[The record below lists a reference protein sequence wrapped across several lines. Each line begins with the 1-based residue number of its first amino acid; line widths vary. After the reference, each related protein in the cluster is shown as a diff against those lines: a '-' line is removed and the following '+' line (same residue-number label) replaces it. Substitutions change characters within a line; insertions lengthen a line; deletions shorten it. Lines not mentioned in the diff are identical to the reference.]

1 MTKVRFFKLFKWAV
15 IIGLFAA
22 LCLALF
28 IFVFILTAT
37 RDLPSLET
45 LSNYKPQIMTRVHAG
60 DGKLI
65 EEFAEEQRV
74 FISGDDI
81 PDELKHAFIAAEDQ
95 RYYTHNGWDPIGL
108 TRAALQAPIR
118 KLKKQRIGGTSTI
131 TQQVAK
137 NFIVGDDYSMRRK
150 VREIAI
156 ARRMEKAL
164 DKDQIIELYLNEIY
178 FGRRSYG
185 VAAASLN
192 YFGKPLKTL
201 SLAQMTYLGALPKGP
216 NNYRLDKES
225 GRENAANRQS
235 YILGR
240 MVEDGYITQK
250 EADDAKAETLEW
262 ITRFEGQEY
271 LAADYFVEEARKEIF
286 DLYGEDE
293 LYSGGLS
300 IRTTLD
306 TNMQLAGRR
315 ALRKGLEGFDQR
327 RGYRGPIGQFEDFAD
342 WKKRLAAFEGPPDI
356 APWRIALVRSVDK
369 AGAKL
374 SFADKLATTS
384 EQAAD
389 REGLLTLSGAK
400 WAARALP
407 DDRIS
412 NPPKAVSEVV
422 KAGDIIL
429 VEAVSGK
436 TATTKDGTQTYTLR
450 QVPLVNG
457 GLIAMDPHTGRV
469 LALIGGYSFN
479 QNQYNRAT
487 QAKRQPGS
495 AFKPF
500 VYAAALENGF
510 TPSSQV
516 LDAPFVIERQDADE
530 CDEEELLAQEAKE
543 RIETQEALGL
553 RSRPIIEAENAS
565 EDGEEDEEAEECQRF
580 YKPSNYSEGKWYG
593 LSTLRLGLEKSRN
606 AMTVRL
612 ASDIGM
618 TPVRHLGERVGIYD
632 KVQPELA
639 WSLGAGETTLL
650 RLAEGYSVLVN
661 GGKGITPRIIDR
673 VQNGQGK
680 TIYLQGEEA
689 CEVCAQDE
697 WTGQSAPVLPDTRE
711 QAMDPITAY
720 QVTYMLK
727 GVVDNGTGRSI
738 KVLGRPLGGKTG
750 TTNDYKD
757 AWFMGFSPDLV
768 TGVYVG
774 YDTPRGLANEA
785 GGRVAA
791 PIFRDFMG
799 EVLKNE
805 PKVPFR
811 IPEGITLTPVNRDTG
826 EPSFIGAPNYIL
838 EAYRSGTEPRLGE
851 FGSSI
856 SVGGGSSY
864 SYNVTET
871 ASDERDFY
879 ELDYALDDTEDESS
893 EDVAEEG
900 NEAEDTAEEDA
911 TEEDTAGEDATGEE
925 EADGETADEAED
937 IRTDEDNSV
946 EENNATEDEIEDEA
960 EAEAEEVVPSED
972 ETQDEPKKATSTSSL
987 DDILNAAE
995 EAVDQRLDP
1004 ALPDALPVPETGAEG
1019 VKLPVSEKKPLEELE
1034 DEENTLEDGLY

>member
-15 IIGLFAA
+15 ILGFFVA

-28 IFVFILTAT
+28 VFIFVVRST
-37 RDLPSLET
+37 RDLPSLDT

-74 FISGDDI
+74 FIAGDKI
-81 PDELKHAFIAAEDQ
+81 PNELKHAFIAAEDQ
-95 RYYTHNGWDPIGL
+95 RFYTHSGWDPIGL

-156 ARRMEKAL
+156 ARRMEKVL
-164 DKDQIIELYLNEIY
+164 EKEDVIELYLNEIY

-192 YFGKPLKTL
+192 YFGKPLKDL
-201 SLAQMTYLGALPKGP
+201 SLAQMTYLAALPKGP
-216 NNYRLDKES
+216 NNYRLDEES
-225 GRENAANRQS
+225 GRENAANRQN

-240 MVEDGYITQK
+240 MVEDGYITQSQ
-250 EADDAKAETLEW
+250 ADQAKAEKLEW
-262 ITRFEGQEY
+262 ITRFDGQEY

-286 DLYGEDE
+286 DLYGEEE

-306 TNMQLAGRR
+306 TEMQLAGRR
-315 ALRKGLEGFDQR
+315 ALRAGLEKFDRR
-327 RGYRGPIGQFEDFAD
+327 RGYRGAIGRFDDFSD
-342 WKKRLAAFEGPPDI
+342 WKKRLAEFKAPPDI
-356 APWRIALVRSVDK
+356 APWRVALVRSVDK
-369 AGAKL
+369 SGAKL
-374 SFADKLATTS
+374 SFVRKTEGNEDELIV
-384 EQAAD
+384 EDGVLQN
-389 REGLLTLSGAK
+389 EGLE
-400 WAARALP
+400 WAAKVLAN
-407 DDRIS
+407 DKKG
-412 NPPKAVSEVV
+412 NPPEAVSDVV

-429 VEAVSGK
+429 VEAEPVKKTKSEGK
-436 TATTKDGTQTYTLR
+436 RDKDVVAKYALR
-450 QVPLVNG
+450 QIPLVNG

-469 LALIGGYSFN
+469 LALVGGYSFN
-479 QNQYNRAT
+479 QSQYNRAT

-500 VYAAALENGF
+500 VYAAALENDF

-516 LDAPFVIERQDADE
+516 LDAPFVIERNDADE
-530 CDEEELLAQEAKE
+530 CDEAELAAQELAAQEA
-543 RIETQEALGL
+543 ASGL
-553 RSRPIIEAENAS
+553 RGSQS
-565 EDGEEDEEAEECQRF
+565 EDSDAEEEEEACERF
-580 YKPSNYSEGKWYG
+580 YKPSNYSEGRWYG

-618 TPVRHLGERVGIYD
+618 APVMRIGEKTGIYD
-632 KVQPELA
+632 NVQPELA

-650 RLAEGYSVLVN
+650 RLAKGYSVLVN
-661 GGKGITPRIIDR
+661 GGKDVTPRIIDR
-673 VQNGQGK
+673 VQNGQGE
-680 TIYLQGEEA
+680 TIYLQGEEP
-689 CEVCAQDE
+689 CEVCAQEE
-697 WTGQSAPVLPDTRE
+697 WTGQDAPDLPDSRV

-768 TGVYVG
+768 AGIYVG
-774 YDTPRGLANEA
+774 YDTPRELANEA
-785 GGRVAA
+785 GGTVAA

-799 EVLKNE
+799 EVLKDT

-811 IPEGITLTPVNRDTG
+811 IPEGITLAPVNRDTG

-851 FGSSI
+851 FGTSI
-856 SVGGGSSY
+856 SVGSSGGYAQGGTDDSGD
-864 SYNVTET
+864 ET
-871 ASDERDFY
+871 DF
-879 ELDYALDDTEDESS
+879 YALDYGFDDEGGEESS
-893 EDVAEEG
+893 TPVEGVEKIAQADDENGDTPTPADEKPTSDDISLQEGEELINPEIAEEL
-900 NEAEDTAEEDA
+900 D
-911 TEEDTAGEDATGEE
+911 
-925 EADGETADEAED
+925 
-937 IRTDEDNSV
+937 
-946 EENNATEDEIEDEA
+946 
-960 EAEAEEVVPSED
+960 
-972 ETQDEPKKATSTSSL
+972 SL
-987 DDILNAAE
+987 DKVLDDAKA
-995 EAVDQRLDP
+995 AVD
-1004 ALPDALPVPETGAEG
+1004 
-1019 VKLPVSEKKPLEELE
+1019 KKKKPLVSPKDPVEEDPE
-1034 DEENTLEDGLY
+1034 DDTLEDGLY

>member
-1 MTKVRFFKLFKWAV
+1 MTKARFFKLFKWAV
-15 IIGLFAA
+15 IIGFFAA

-28 IFVFILTAT
+28 VFIFVVRST
-37 RDLPSLET
+37 RDLPSLDT

-74 FISGDDI
+74 FISGDKI
-81 PDELKHAFIAAEDQ
+81 PDALKHAFIAAEDK
-95 RYYTHNGWDPIGL
+95 RFYTHNGWDPIGL
-108 TRAALQAPIR
+108 TRAGLQAPIR

-150 VREIAI
+150 LREIAI
-156 ARRMEKAL
+156 ARRMERVLEKE
-164 DKDQIIELYLNEIY
+164 DIIELYLNEIY

-192 YFGKPLKTL
+192 YFGKPLKDL

-216 NNYRLDKES
+216 NNYRLDEAS

-240 MVEDGYITQK
+240 MVEDGYITQS
-250 EADDAKAETLEW
+250 EADEAKAEKLEW
-262 ITRFEGQEY
+262 ITRFDGQEY

-306 TNMQLAGRR
+306 TEMQLAGRR
-315 ALRKGLEGFDQR
+315 ALRTGLEKFDRR
-327 RGYRGPIGQFEDFAD
+327 RGYRGAIGHFDDFSD
-342 WKKRLAAFEGPPDI
+342 WKKRLANFKAPPDI
-356 APWRIALVRSVDK
+356 APWRVALVRSVDK
-369 AGAKL
+369 SGAKL
-374 SFADKLATTS
+374 SFVSKPEDDEDELVTDDGMLQLGGV
-384 EQAAD
+384 E
-389 REGLLTLSGAK
+389 
-400 WAARALP
+400 WAAKVLP
-407 DDRIS
+407 NDRKTET
-412 NPPKAVSEVV
+412 PKAVSEVV

-429 VEAVSGK
+429 VEAMPAEKSQSQSK
-436 TATTKDGTQTYTLR
+436 SKEKASEDAITEYALR

-469 LALIGGYSFN
+469 LALVGGYSFN
-479 QNQYNRAT
+479 QSQYNRAT

-500 VYAAALENGF
+500 VYAAALENDF

-516 LDAPFVIERQDADE
+516 LDAPFVIARNDADE
-530 CDEEELLAQEAKE
+530 CDEAELVAQEA
-543 RIETQEALGL
+543 ASGL
-553 RSRPIIEAENAS
+553 RGSQEEPS
-565 EDGEEDEEAEECQRF
+565 ETEGEEEEEKCERF
-580 YKPSNYSEGKWYG
+580 YKPSNYSEGRWYG

-618 TPVRHLGERVGIYD
+618 APVMRVGEKTGIYD
-632 KVQPELA
+632 NVQPELA

-650 RLAEGYSVLVN
+650 RLAKAYSVLVN
-661 GGKGITPRIIDR
+661 GGKDVTPRIIDR
-673 VQNGQGK
+673 VQNGQGE

-689 CEVCAQDE
+689 CDVCSQEE
-697 WTGQSAPVLPDTRE
+697 WTGQDAPDLPDSRV

-785 GGRVAA
+785 GGTIAA

-799 EVLKNE
+799 EVLKDT

-811 IPEGITLTPVNRDTG
+811 IPEGITLAPVNRDTG

-851 FGSSI
+851 FGTSI
-856 SVGGGSSY
+856 SVGSSGGYALGGTDS
-864 SYNVTET
+864 
-871 ASDERDFY
+871 SDETDF
-879 ELDYALDDTEDESS
+879 YALDYGNDNDAEDYNLRPGDKPEKIAEAGNRAGEVPASEGEETPTEDI
-893 EDVAEEG
+893 DLQ
-900 NEAEDTAEEDA
+900 
-911 TEEDTAGEDATGEE
+911 
-925 EADGETADEAED
+925 DGETLINPEIAED
-937 IRTDEDNSV
+937 FEGLDKVLDDAKKAIDEKKG
-946 EENNATEDEIEDEA
+946 AEDEA
-960 EAEAEEVVPSED
+960 VEE
-972 ETQDEPKKATSTSSL
+972 T
-987 DDILNAAE
+987 E
-995 EAVDQRLDP
+995 E
-1004 ALPDALPVPETGAEG
+1004 E
-1019 VKLPVSEKKPLEELE
+1019 
-1034 DEENTLEDGLY
+1034 TLEDGLY

>member
-15 IIGLFAA
+15 LLGLFAA
-22 LCLALF
+22 ICLLL
-28 IFVFILTAT
+28 FVFVFVVSAT

-45 LSNYKPQIMTRVHAG
+45 LSNYKPKIMTRVHAG

-74 FISGDDI
+74 FVEGDGI
-81 PDELKHAFIAAEDQ
+81 PDEVKHAFIAAEDQ
-95 RYYTHNGWDPIGL
+95 RFYTHTGWDPIGL

-164 DKDQIIELYLNEIY
+164 EKEQIIELYLNEIY

-192 YFGKPLKTL
+192 YFGKPLKEL

-216 NNYRLDKES
+216 NNYRLDQER
-225 GRENAANRQS
+225 GRERAANRQS

-240 MVEDGYITQK
+240 MVEDGYITQ
-250 EADDAKAETLEW
+250 ADADTAKAEKLEW

-286 DLYGEDE
+286 DIYGEEE

-306 TNMQLAGRR
+306 TDMQLAGRR
-315 ALRKGLEGFDQR
+315 ALRKGLEGFDRR
-327 RGYRGPIGQFEDFAD
+327 RGYRGPIGQFEDFSD
-342 WKKRLAAFEGPPDI
+342 WKKRLAEFASPPDI
-356 APWRIALVRSVDK
+356 APWRVALVRSVSDS
-369 AGAKL
+369 GAKL
-374 SFADKLATTS
+374 SFADEIATTS
-384 EQAAD
+384 DDAVD
-389 REGLLTLSGAK
+389 REGRLTLKGVE
-400 WAARALP
+400 WAARVLP
-407 DDRIS
+407 DDHKT
-412 NPPKAVSEVV
+412 NAPKKVSEVV

-436 TATTKDGTQTYTLR
+436 SAKDKDGTQRYNLR
-450 QVPLVNG
+450 QIPLVNG

-495 AFKPF
+495 SFKPF

-516 LDAPFVIERQDADE
+516 LDAPFVIARNDADE
-530 CDEEELLAQEAKE
+530 CDEADLLAKEEQE
-543 RIETQEALGL
+543 RRDTLGL
-553 RSRPIIEAENAS
+553 RNNIVNDPEVAS
-565 EDGEEDEEAEECQRF
+565 AEELEEIAECERF

-612 ASDIGM
+612 ANDIGM
-618 TPVRHLGERVGIYD
+618 KPVIKLGEKVGIYD

-639 WSLGAGETTLL
+639 WSLGAGETTLM

-661 GGKGITPRIIDR
+661 GGKGVTPRIIDR
-673 VQNGQGK
+673 VQNGQGE
-680 TIYLQGEEA
+680 TIYLQGEEP
-689 CEVCAQDE
+689 CDVCAQDE
-697 WTGQSAPVLPDTRE
+697 WTGQSAPDLPDTRE

-774 YDTPRGLANEA
+774 YDTPRNLSNEA

-805 PKVPFR
+805 AKVPFR
-811 IPEGITLTPVNRDTG
+811 IPEGITLAPVNRDTG

-838 EAYRSGTEPRLGE
+838 EAYRTGTEPRLGE

-856 SVGGGSSY
+856 SVGGGY
-864 SYNVTET
+864 SLSNDSAEGDDT
-871 ASDERDFY
+871 DF
-879 ELDYALDDTEDESS
+879 YALDFESGNDDPDTETDGDQEPVGDE
-893 EDVAEEG
+893 DTA
-900 NEAEDTAEEDA
+900 AEDTAA
-911 TEEDTAGEDATGEE
+911 EDTAAEDTAAEDAAENSDEDSEGEASASDSE
-925 EADGETADEAED
+925 DGTQDDAPDTKLKAKQGDDAEKLVDAQDAVEAEVVDAEETRDGLDNLLNGIERDLKKPVEDAPAVDVPEVKTPD
-937 IRTDEDNSV
+937 IKV
-946 EENNATEDEIEDEA
+946 PEIEP
-960 EAEAEEVVPSED
+960 EE
-972 ETQDEPKKATSTSSL
+972 TF
-987 DDILNAAE
+987 
-995 EAVDQRLDP
+995 
-1004 ALPDALPVPETGAEG
+1004 
-1019 VKLPVSEKKPLEELE
+1019 
-1034 DEENTLEDGLY
+1034 EDGLY

>member
-1 MTKVRFFKLFKWAV
+1 MTKARVFKIFKWSV
-15 IIGLFAA
+15 IAGAFLAICAALFA
-22 LCLALF
+22 
-28 IFVFILTAT
+28 FVFILTST
-37 RDLPSLET
+37 RDLPPLET
-45 LSNYKPQIMTRVHAG
+45 LSNYKPPIMTRVHAG

-65 EEFAEEQRV
+65 EEFAEQQRV
-74 FISGDDI
+74 FISGDKI
-81 PDELKHAFIAAEDQ
+81 PDQLKHAFIAAEDK
-95 RYYTHNGWDPIGL
+95 RFYTHNGWDPIGL

-150 VREIAI
+150 IREIAI

-164 DKDQIIELYLNEIY
+164 DKEQIIELYLNEIY

-192 YFGKPLKTL
+192 YFGEPLNNL
-201 SLAQMTYLGALPKGP
+201 SLAEMTYLAALPKGP
-216 NNYRLDKES
+216 NNYRLDQER
-225 GRENAANRQS
+225 GRERAATRQS

-240 MVEDGYITQK
+240 MTEDGYITQ
-250 EADDAKAETLEW
+250 AQSDAAKAETLEW
-262 ITRFEGQEY
+262 ITRFDGQEY

-286 DLYGEDE
+286 DLYGEEE

-306 TNMQLAGRR
+306 TDMQLAGRR
-315 ALRKGLEGFDQR
+315 ALRAGLERFDRR
-327 RGYRGPIGQFEDFAD
+327 RGYRGAIGHFDDFSD
-342 WKKRLAAFEGPPDI
+342 WKKRLAAFEVPPDI
-356 APWRIALVRSVDK
+356 APWRVALVRSVGD

-374 SFADKLATTS
+374 SFATDIDETS
-384 EQAAD
+384 ETASD
-389 REGLLTLSGAK
+389 SEGLLTLSGVE
-400 WAARALP
+400 WAAKVLP
-407 DDRIS
+407 EDRKTT
-412 NPPKAVSEVV
+412 PPEAVSDVV

-436 TATTKDGTQTYTLR
+436 SAQSKDGTQTYNLR
-450 QVPLVNG
+450 QIPIVNG

-469 LALIGGYSFN
+469 LALVGGYSFN
-479 QNQYNRAT
+479 QSQYNRVT

-500 VYAAALENGF
+500 VYAAALENDF

-516 LDAPFVIERQDADE
+516 LDAPFVIERHDAEKCDDDE
-530 CDEEELLAQEAKE
+530 DLLADGESLDGSNQIEGLRRTAAETPESASQEDDATEGEDGVEGEEE
-543 RIETQEALGL
+543 
-553 RSRPIIEAENAS
+553 
-565 EDGEEDEEAEECQRF
+565 EECERF
-580 YKPSNYSEGKWYG
+580 YKPSNYTDGRWYG

-618 TPVRHLGERVGIYD
+618 APVMRLGRRTGVYD
-632 KVQPELA
+632 NVQPELA
-639 WSLGAGETTLL
+639 WSLGAGETTLM
-650 RLAEGYSVLVN
+650 RLAQGYSVLVN
-661 GGKGITPRIIDR
+661 GGKGVTPRIIDR
-673 VQNGQGK
+673 VQNGQGE

-689 CEVCAQDE
+689 CEICAQEE
-697 WTGQSAPVLPDTRE
+697 WTGQAAPDLADTRE

-785 GGRVAA
+785 GGTIAA

-799 EVLKNE
+799 DVLKNE

-811 IPEGITLTPVNRDTG
+811 IPEGITLAPVNRDTG

-838 EAYRSGTEPRLGE
+838 EAYRSGTEPRLGQ
-851 FGSSI
+851 FGTTI
-856 SVGGGSSY
+856 SVGGGYDLNDSY
-864 SYNVTET
+864 ED
-871 ASDERDFY
+871 SDSDDDFY
-879 ELDYALDDTEDESS
+879 SLDYGSIDEDSDASEADESETEESDADAS
-893 EDVAEEG
+893 EANAD
-900 NEAEDTAEEDA
+900 EAETDESGDVVSPEGDA
-911 TEEDTAGEDATGEE
+911 TEESEEIADSERGDEAPAVDATDK
-925 EADGETADEAED
+925 APSDLDSILDDAKKAVDKKKTPKVPAKPPAAED
-937 IRTDEDNSV
+937 
-946 EENNATEDEIEDEA
+946 EE
-960 EAEAEEVVPSED
+960 
-972 ETQDEPKKATSTSSL
+972 
-987 DDILNAAE
+987 
-995 EAVDQRLDP
+995 
-1004 ALPDALPVPETGAEG
+1004 
-1019 VKLPVSEKKPLEELE
+1019 E
-1034 DEENTLEDGLY
+1034 DEENLDDGIY